1 MALIHISSRI
11 PEHLK
16 NEIEAIAKERTV
28 PVSAIVMEALYSF
41 VKTEKDVERVEA
53 IVSSLLT
60 RRLKNAS
67 PNSIRQSF
75 KPFRTSRRTSR
86 RRPSCST

>member
-53 IVSSLLT
+53 IVSSIVSKAEKRILAKFDEFELG
-60 RRLKNAS
+60 N
-67 PNSIRQSF
+67 
-75 KPFRTSRRTSR
+75 TSGGQ
-86 RRPSCST
+86 

>member
-53 IVSSLLT
+53 IVSSIVAKTEKRILAKFDEFELG
-60 RRLKNAS
+60 N
-67 PNSIRQSF
+67 
-75 KPFRTSRRTSR
+75 TSGGQ
-86 RRPSCST
+86 